1 MILVRY
7 AKGRCPPAGSRNP
20 GSASDP
26 SGPERAGWGKPRG
39 CRTDITGHTP
49 RDVSMAGAVPSRRV
63 EWAEGQT
70 PGGAVPGNWRGAGGK
85 APHHQ
90 KPQKTPPKADLICLF
105 DTGEGCG

>member
-63 EWAEGQT
+63 ECAEGQALG
-70 PGGAVPGNWRGAGGK
+70 GGAARNKRGAAEKGL
-85 APHHQ
+85 HQ
-90 KPQKTPPKADLICLF
+90 HKSKKTPRTWHF
-105 DTGEGCG
+105 

>member
-26 SGPERAGWGKPRG
+26 SGPERAGWKKPRG

-49 RDVSMAGAVPSRRV
+49 RDVLMAGAVPSRRV
-63 EWAEGQT
+63 ECAEGKAL
-70 PGGAVPGNWRGAGGK
+70 GGAPG
-85 APHHQ
+85 
-90 KPQKTPPKADLICLF
+90 KTERQNAELPLHDDDPEEPAATAIS
-105 DTGEGCG
+105 